1 MRRCKS
7 PSTSIHFSVCSTG
20 SRWRPPT
27 SRTCLSAGRSSR
39 SRMRATARS
48 AGPGARIRKQAS
60 PRWSRRVPSTASPSA
75 WRTRRA
81 RAMARDNDL
90 VDPALYKILV
100 QQARDYAVF
109 LLDKEG
115 RVMSWN
121 LGAHRLKGY
130 AAEEIIGRHFSTF
143 YTREAVDSRWPQ
155 HELTVATSE
164 GRFEDEGWRVRKD
177 GSRFW
182 ANVVITALRDENGQ
196 LLGFSKITRDLTD
209 RKLHEEALRQS
220 EERFRLLIEGVVDY
234 AIFMLDPEGMVA
246 SWNAGAQRING
257 YAREEILGKHLSRF
271 FTPEDID
278 QGKPWEEIAQARRD
292 GRAEAE
298 GWRVRKDGT
307 RFWARAVLSALHDQN
322 GHLRGFAK
330 VTQDL
335 SERRHLQD
343 LEKATKQVNE
353 FIATLAHELRNPLA
367 PIRAAV
373 HVMAKAPAGDP
384 AQETMRQ
391 TIERQSAQLARI
403 VNDMIDISRITRGVI
418 AIEREPVDLAEVAR
432 RAVEAGAPAIEAGR
446 HRLEVEL
453 PAAPVVVQGDL
464 YRLTQLAT
472 NLLNNAAKFTPEG
485 GTIRLGVATE
495 DHTAVLRLRD
505 TGRGIEAEFL
515 QRVFDMFVQG
525 RAPNKMGAGLGI
537 GLALSRKIAQLH
549 GGSLEAHSEG
559 VGKGSEFTLR
569 LPLAERALV
578 REAQGK
584 PAAPAGLQ
592 RVLIVDDNR
601 DAART
606 LELLLRSLGHDTRVA
621 YDGAEA
627 LGVAPSYQPNVV
639 LLDIGMPGMDGY
651 EVARRLR
658 TMRELDGTRIVAITG
673 WGQDADRQRSR
684 EAGFDLHLVKPVDPN
699 ELVRVLDEKGGATLH

>member
-1 MRRCKS
+1 MGSDKS
-7 PSTSIHFSVCSTG
+7 V
-20 SRWRPPT
+20 
-27 SRTCLSAGRSSR
+27 
-39 SRMRATARS
+39 
-48 AGPGARIRKQAS
+48 
-60 PRWSRRVPSTASPSA
+60 
-75 WRTRRA
+75 
-81 RAMARDNDL
+81 
-90 VDPALYKILV
+90 VDPRLYELLV
-100 QQARDYAVF
+100 KQARDYALF
-109 LLDKEG
+109 LLDRAG
-115 RVMSWN
+115 RIVSWN
-121 LGAHRLKGY
+121 VGAQRLKGY
-130 AAEEIIGRHFSTF
+130 AEHEIIGRHFSVF
-143 YTREAVDSRWPQ
+143 YAREAVESGWPE
-155 HELTVATSE
+155 HELKVALAE
-164 GRFEDEGWRVRKD
+164 GRFEDEGWRLRKD

-182 ANVVITALRDENGQ
+182 ANVVITALRDENGRH
-196 LLGFSKITRDLTD
+196 LGYSKITRDLTE

-220 EERFRLLIEGVVDY
+220 EERFRLLVEGVVDY

-246 SWNAGAQRING
+246 SWNAGAQRIKG

-271 FTPEDID
+271 FTPEDVAA
-278 QGKPWEEIAQARRD
+278 GKPWEEIAQARRD

-307 RFWARAVLSALHDQN
+307 RFWARAVLSALHDQS
-322 GHLRGFAK
+322 GQLRGFAK

-335 SERRHLQD
+335 SERRHLHD

-373 HVMAKAPAGDP
+373 QVMARAPAGDP

-432 RAVEAGAPAIEAGR
+432 RALEAAAPAIEAGR

-453 PAAPVVVQGDL
+453 PAAPAVVEGDL

-485 GTIRLGVATE
+485 GAISLSVATE
-495 DHTAVLRLRD
+495 DHTVVLRLRD
-505 TGRGIEAEFL
+505 TGRGIEPEFL
-515 QRVFDMFVQG
+515 KRIFDMFVQG
-525 RAPNKMGAGLGI
+525 RGPGRMGGGLGI
-537 GLALSRKIAQLH
+537 GLAISRKIAQLH

-559 VGKGSEFTLR
+559 EGKGAEFTLR
-569 LPLAERALV
+569 LPLADHLAV
-578 REAQGK
+578 REREEK
-584 PAAPAGLQ
+584 PAAPSAAQ

-606 LELLLRSLGHDTRVA
+606 LELLLRSLGHETRVA

-627 LGVAPSYQPNVV
+627 LAAAPSFEPHVV
-639 LLDIGMPGMDGY
+639 LLDIGLPGIDGY

-658 TMRELDGTRIVAITG
+658 AMRELERVRIVAITG
-673 WGQDADRQRSR
+673 WGQEADRQRSR

-699 ELVRVLDEKGGATLH
+699 ELARILHEQGGATLH

>member
-1 MRRCKS
+1 MGTDR
-7 PSTSIHFSVCSTG
+7 SI
-20 SRWRPPT
+20 
-27 SRTCLSAGRSSR
+27 
-39 SRMRATARS
+39 
-48 AGPGARIRKQAS
+48 
-60 PRWSRRVPSTASPSA
+60 
-75 WRTRRA
+75 
-81 RAMARDNDL
+81 
-90 VDPALYKILV
+90 VDPSLYELLV
-100 QQARDYAVF
+100 QQARDYALF
-109 LLDKEG
+109 LLDRDG
-115 RVMSWN
+115 RILSWN
-121 LGAHRLKGY
+121 LGAQRLKGY
-130 AAEEIIGRHFSTF
+130 AEEEIVGRHFSVF
-143 YTREAVDSRWPQ
+143 YTREAVESGWPD
-155 HELTVATSE
+155 HELKVAIVE

-182 ANVVITALRDENGQ
+182 ANVVITALRDESGRH
-196 LLGFSKITRDLTD
+196 LGFSKITRDVTD

-257 YAREEILGKHLSRF
+257 YAREEILGKHMSRF
-271 FTPEDID
+271 FPQEDID
-278 QGKPWEEIAQARRD
+278 AGKPWEELTQARRD

-307 RFWARAVLSALHDQN
+307 RYWARAVLSALYDPS
-322 GHLRGFAK
+322 GHLRGYAK

-343 LEKATKQVNE
+343 LEKATKHVNE

-373 HVMAKAPAGDP
+373 QVMAKTPAGDP
-384 AQETMRQ
+384 AHETMRQ

-418 AIEREPVDLAEVAR
+418 AIERELVDLAEVAR
-432 RAVEAGAPAIEAGR
+432 RALEAAAPLIQAGR
-446 HRLEVEL
+446 HRLDVEL
-453 PAAPVVVQGDL
+453 PAGPVVVDGDL

-485 GTIRLGVATE
+485 GTIRLAVATE

-606 LELLLRSLGHDTRVA
+606 LELLLRSIGHDTRVV

-627 LGVAPSYQPNVV
+627 LGVAPSYQPHVV